1 MSLKG
6 NLSSVNLTEI
16 FQMLSLAG
24 REGTLFIYEG
34 PRKRAICFTK
44 EGVSIRSRE
53 RDESNLIGKIL
64 CRHGKIDDHD
74 LEMAVET
81 RRTSSMLLGDILVDM
96 GVCAREDIVEALHTQ
111 TEEEIQELFLN
122 RSDAQFEYIDGYFPE
137 PEAPYVNLNV
147 NTLLIEIARRTDEW
161 EYIRRRIR
169 SPREIYRF
177 TGVEG
182 EVDPDLIAECSAH
195 RVDPLIDGSHSLGE
209 IIEVSYVNKYEVCK
223 LMAAYLDAGITE
235 LVPHDAIR
243 QNARLA
249 LRMGDAASAIR
260 NYEYLMGTGDF
271 PLDIMGEAAEAHEAN
286 RDFAEA
292 AALLRRLAGEL
303 VRAGDYRGA
312 IDVLRRVA
320 NYPRPEP
327 EALRYLI
334 DLVFENPRAAAEFAA
349 NIVEAGKTLVAYYI
363 SQDMQDE
370 ALELLERLLHVFPD
384 EVAFAVSL
392 VNVYHEEGDRD
403 QATAEAE
410 RLGNSFLKRKRTSQA
425 VSLYK
430 KLLVIDPERQD
441 IRERIRKIVAGR
453 RRKGPPVALPR
464 IAVAMAVTLLLAGVA
479 VVVVQHGPSLIN
491 PPDPGGLPDQVVKT
505 KLFPE
510 AVEAKITATEAG
522 RRAIKEYNSLLDEA
536 GDDPLGN
543 RELLLNRLRVAGDN
557 WGIFEDN
564 AGKAA
569 SIASMIREQSPNR
582 EYQAQAKAMMA
593 TLHEDRNRVE
603 SARRAWLNSA
613 QRAAVRLWEDGITD
627 YKRKQ
632 IKLALQRF
640 ELAEHLAIDR
650 DWVAA
655 AKLDVYIQN
664 IRRDVEHVAQE
675 LLRAKVA
682 ANRQDWTAARQIKLD
697 LIREYSGADIIQ
709 GVRLEVEVLTIPPG
723 ATILIDGDEC
733 AQKTPS
739 VFEVD
744 PFKATQIV
752 LQKKSFD
759 VTKRRLGPFGAE
771 TEAAQY
777 TYQWS
782 LLKTAAWSKT
792 LEGRPDIEAAPATW
806 RGRVAFVDRNGHW
819 LVRDANAGNL
829 IKQGRIKGVDGV
841 TAGIVTDGAVFFIA
855 TLDKRV
861 IAFDAAACSYLYT
874 IKEPKAGIYATPVIA
889 GGVLYVVDEA
899 GNTFAFDIKDRAV
912 RWRAS
917 VPHGVRATPVIQGEH
932 LVLLSSNGGVTV
944 LQRKT
949 GKVVT
954 RYELEGYFSCAPAV
968 AGEDDLVFATE
979 EGLLYAV
986 HGVSGDVAWK
996 KDLNIAIKRTPPV
1009 KGRSLFVS
1017 PKAGELWAIDT
1028 NTGGINHRYSGS
1040 NASARTPVQDAER
1053 IFFTNGRTLS
1063 AYGNSNDG
1071 YALAWTFRARGNIL
1085 AGPVVRDGAIYIG
1098 DAEGSLYRL
1107 EAND

>member
-96 GVCAREDIVEALHTQ
+96 GVCTREDVVEALRTQ
-111 TEEEIQELFLN
+111 TEEEIQDLFLN

-169 SPREIYRF
+169 GPREIYRF

-182 EVDPDLIAECSAH
+182 EVDPELIAECHAY
-195 RVDPLIDGSHSLGE
+195 RVDPLMDGSHSIGE
-209 IIEVSYVNKYEVCK
+209 IIEISYVNKYEVCK
-223 LMAAYLDAGITE
+223 LMASYLDAGVIE

-349 NIVEAGKTLVAYYI
+349 NIVEAGKTLVAHYI

-410 RLGNSFLKRKRTSQA
+410 RLGNSFIKRKRSSQA

-430 KLLVIDPERQD
+430 KLLVIDPDRQD

-453 RRKGPPVALPR
+453 RRKGPPAALPR

-491 PPDPGGLPDQVVKT
+491 TRDPGGLPDPVVKT

-564 AGKAA
+564 AGKAR
-569 SIASMIREQSPNR
+569 SIAEMIREQSANR
-582 EYQAQAKAMMA
+582 EFQARAKAMIA

-613 QRAAVRLWEDGITD
+613 QKAAVQLWEDGIAD

-632 IKLALQRF
+632 LKLALQRF
-640 ELAEHLAIDR
+640 ELAEQLAIDR

-655 AKLDVYIQN
+655 AKLDVYVQN

-682 ANRQDWTAARQIKLD
+682 ANRQDWTASRQVKLD
-697 LIREYSGADIIQ
+697 LIREYSGADIID
-709 GVRLEVEVLTIPPG
+709 GVKLEVEVLSIPPG
-723 ATILIDGDEC
+723 ATILVDGDEI

-739 VFEVD
+739 VIEID
-744 PFKATQIV
+744 PFKATQVV
-752 LQKKSFD
+752 LQKKSFKP
-759 VTKRRLGPFGAE
+759 TKRRLGPFGVE

-782 LLKTAAWSKT
+782 LLKTTAWSKT
-792 LEGRPDIEAAPATW
+792 LAGRPDIEADPATW
-806 RGRVAFVDRNGHW
+806 RGRVAFVDRNGRW

-829 IKQGRIKGVDGV
+829 IKQGQIKGVDGV
-841 TAGIVTDGAVFFIA
+841 TAGIVTDGQVFFVA

-861 IAFDAAACSYLYT
+861 VAFDASTCSYLYT
-874 IKEPKAGIYATPVIA
+874 IKEPKAGIYATPVISD
-889 GGVLYVVDEA
+889 GMLYVVDEA
-899 GNTFAFDIKDRAV
+899 GNVFAFDIKGRMV
-912 RWRAS
+912 RWRES
-917 VPHGVRATPVIQGEH
+917 VPHGVRASPVVQGEH
-932 LVLLSSNGGVTV
+932 LVVLSSNGTV
-944 LQRKT
+944 SVLHRRT
-949 GKVVT
+949 GKLVT
-954 RYELEGYFSCAPAV
+954 RYRLEGYFSCAPAL
-968 AGEDDLVFATE
+968 AGEDDLIFATE
-979 EGLLYAV
+979 EGRLYAV
-986 HGVSGDVAWK
+986 RRVSGDIDWK

-1017 PKAGELWAIDT
+1017 PGAGELWAIDT
-1028 NTGGINHRYSGS
+1028 STGDINYRYSDS
-1040 NASARTPVQDAER
+1040 NASARTPVQAAER
-1053 IFFTNGRTLS
+1053 IFFVNGRTLS

-1071 YALAWTFRARGNIL
+1071 YALAWTFQARGNIL
-1085 AGPVVRDGAIYIG
+1085 AGPVIQDGAVYIG

-1107 EAND
+1107 EADD